1 MGHGGLK
8 MLSKNTCERV
18 NLMVKLPA
26 KNLQACKFTKHFD
39 GAVSKKNIRWEGAG
53 GALTLENPGPIL
65 HVAGVL
71 DAPLI
76 LLF

>member
-1 MGHGGLK
+1 MLASFLSGGGI
-8 MLSKNTCERV
+8 N
-18 NLMVKLPA
+18 
-26 KNLQACKFTKHFD
+26 FD
-39 GAVSKKNIRWEGAG
+39 GAVLKRVVGWG

>member
-1 MGHGGLK
+1 MEGCFTFQGGGLCFRFGLHFQVEGHP
-8 MLSKNTCERV
+8 MGGIN
-18 NLMVKLPA
+18 
-26 KNLQACKFTKHFD
+26 FD
-39 GAVSKKNIRWEGAG
+39 GAVLKQIVGWGGG

>member
-1 MGHGGLK
+1 MFQMWASFLSGVGGGHPMGGI
-8 MLSKNTCERV
+8 N
-18 NLMVKLPA
+18 
-26 KNLQACKFTKHFD
+26 FD
-39 GAVSKKNIRWEGAG
+39 GAVLKQIVGWGGG

>member
-1 MGHGGLK
+1 MGGI
-8 MLSKNTCERV
+8 N
-18 NLMVKLPA
+18 
-26 KNLQACKFTKHFD
+26 FD
-39 GAVSKKNIRWEGAG
+39 GAVLKQIVGWGGG